1 MRGIYGCAVCGRF
14 VEEEKH
20 CGRLAALVLDG
31 ATRLK
36 ISKLLSLA
44 LRHDPSALGLRLD
57 KEGWADL
64 DAVLSGLEK
73 AWLGIDAAVLKAL
86 VELDDK
92 GRFEL
97 RDGKIRARYGHSID
111 VSISYPEDA
120 ATAMLYHGTSMD
132 YLPAILREGVLPMRR
147 RYVHLAVDVETA
159 CLNASR
165 RPRPVVLAVDAG
177 CLRRRGYRI
186 YIASHKI
193 RLVQYVPP
201 DCIVGKRSCY
211 LPLP

>member
-1 MRGIYGCAVCGRF
+1 VLGVYRCAVCGRF
-14 VEEEKH
+14 VEEDRH
-20 CGRLAALVLDG
+20 CGYPAAPVLEG
-31 ATRLK
+31 AMRLK

-44 LRHDPSALGLRLD
+44 LRHDPSALGLKIDR
-57 KEGWADL
+57 EGWAEV
-64 DAVLSGLEK
+64 DAVLKGLER
-73 AWLGIDAAVLKAL
+73 AGFRVDAVVLKAL

-97 RDGKIRARYGHSID
+97 RNGKIRARYGHSID

-120 ATAMLYHGTSMD
+120 TSAALYHGTSQD
-132 YLPAILREGVLPMRR
+132 FLPSILREGILPMKR

-159 CLNASR
+159 CLNAAR
-165 RPRPVVLAVDAG
+165 RPRPVVLAVDAQ
-177 CLRRRGYRI
+177 CLRRRGYRV

-201 DCIVGKRSCY
+201 ECIEKKVTC
-211 LPLP
+211 

>member
-1 MRGIYGCAVCGRF
+1 VLGVYRCAVCGRF
-14 VEEEKH
+14 VEEDRH
-20 CGRLAALVLDG
+20 CGRPAALVLEG
-31 ATRLK
+31 AMRLR

-44 LRHDPSALGLRLD
+44 LRHDPSALGLKIDR
-57 KEGWADL
+57 EGWAEV
-64 DAVLSGLEK
+64 DAVLKGLER
-73 AWLGIDAAVLKAL
+73 AGFRVDAAVLKAL

-97 RDGKIRARYGHSID
+97 RNGRIRARYGHSID

-120 ATAMLYHGTSMD
+120 TSAALYHGTSQD
-132 YLPAILREGVLPMRR
+132 FLPAILREGILPMKR

-159 CLNASR
+159 CLNAAR
-165 RPRPVVLAVDAG
+165 RPRPVVLAVDAQ
-177 CLRRRGYRI
+177 CLRRRGYRV

-201 DCIVGKRSCY
+201 ECVEKIVTC
-211 LPLP
+211 

>member
-1 MRGIYGCAVCGRF
+1 MRLR
-14 VEEEKH
+14 
-20 CGRLAALVLDG
+20 
-31 ATRLK
+31 

-44 LRHDPSALGLRLD
+44 LRHDPSALGLRID
-57 KEGWADL
+57 REGWADV
-64 DAVLSGLEK
+64 DAVLKGLER
-73 AWLGIDAAVLKAL
+73 AGFRIDAAVLKAL

-97 RDGKIRARYGHSID
+97 QNGKIRARYGHSID

-120 ATAMLYHGTSMD
+120 TSATLYHGTSQD
-132 YLPAILREGVLPMRR
+132 FLPAILREGILPVKR

-159 CLNASR
+159 CLNAAR
-165 RPRPVVLAVDAG
+165 RPRPVVLAVDTQ
-177 CLRRRGYRI
+177 CLRRRGYRV

-201 DCIVGKRSCY
+201 ECVEKKATC
-211 LPLP
+211 

>member
-1 MRGIYGCAVCGRF
+1 MCGRF

-20 CGRLAALVLDG
+20 CGRPTALVLDG

-44 LRHDPSALGLRLD
+44 LRHDPSALGPRLA

-73 AWLGIDAAVLKAL
+73 AGLGIDAAVLKAL

-120 ATAMLYHGTSMD
+120 ATVTLYHGTSMD

-165 RPRPVVLAVDAG
+165 RPRPVVLTVDAG
-177 CLRRRGYRI
+177 CLRRRECRI